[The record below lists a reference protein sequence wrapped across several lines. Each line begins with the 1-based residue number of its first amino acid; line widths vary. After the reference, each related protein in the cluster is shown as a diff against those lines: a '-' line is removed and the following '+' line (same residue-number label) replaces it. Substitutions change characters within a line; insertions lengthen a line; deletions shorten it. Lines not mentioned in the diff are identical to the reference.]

1 MDFFWRLFLASGNIE
16 AYLGFKEACLQ
27 PKDEN
32 KTADFFSVN
41 QQEKIYR
48 LF

>member
-16 AYLGFKEACLQ
+16 AYLGFKEACLN
-27 PKDEN
+27 PKDEI
-32 KTADFFSVN
+32 KTTGFFPAD
-41 QQEKIYR
+41 QQEKVYR